1 MWLQIVNKA
10 EDKEI
15 VLNVDKIVWCSFESD
30 YIEDWQCDIFTC
42 ELSLVD
48 GSFIVSDSPQSAI
61 LALRE
66 HVLGGSEDA

>member
-1 MWLQIVNKA
+1 MWLQIVNKG

-15 VLNVDKIVWCSFESD
+15 VLNVDKVVWCSFESD
-30 YIEDWQCDIFTC
+30 YSEDWQCDIFTC

-48 GSFIVSDSPQSAI
+48 GSSIISDSPQDAI

-66 HVLGGSEDA
+66 YIFGERE